1 MPGELPAD
9 VRTSLLAL
17 LERGSDAARERDER
31 TVEGV
36 VDSVE
41 TLAHHDV
48 SDDEIRTMLLHGCRR
63 ANEAM
68 PAEPLVTAEYLEAM
82 ARLVADE

>member
-17 LERGSDAARERDER
+17 LDRGADAARERDER

-41 TLAHHDV
+41 TLAHHEV
-48 SDDEIRTMLLHGCRR
+48 SDDEIRMMLLHGCRR
-63 ANEAM
+63 ANETM
-68 PAEPLVTAEYLEAM
+68 IAEPLVTAEYLEAM
-82 ARLVADE
+82 ARLIADE